1 MNTSYNLPNFCTTVR
16 DAITTGGWSYV
27 KALGVINS
35 ALGMA
40 KLTKENETTLGKV
53 GYKEYK
59 KKEDKATFSV
69 KLGSL
74 RYEALASKV
83 GKGNMTA
90 IMFAAWNETVIAM
103 EKLNPS
109 CGLRIEPQSEFGI
122 WLSKV
127 ASADRQPEPV
137 HETVTENGAHL
148 NNQPAS

>member
-1 MNTSYNLPNFCTTVR
+1 MNTSYNLPNFCVTLR
-16 DAITTGGWSYV
+16 DAITNGGWSYV

-74 RYEALASKV
+74 KYEALASKV
-83 GKGNMTA
+83 GRGNMTA
-90 IMFAAWNETVIAM
+90 IKFAAWNDSVIAM
-103 EKLNPS
+103 EKLNPF
-109 CGLRIEPQSEFGI
+109 CGIRIEP
-122 WLSKV
+122 
-127 ASADRQPEPV
+127 
-137 HETVTENGAHL
+137 T
-148 NNQPAS
+148 